1 MAGNKWNRIMSDIS
15 NKYPDLPKSFRVDLA
30 NGINVL
36 PFDDIYTK
44 RIKYKKT
51 ENGRF
56 KIEINVAKRVILVM
70 EQNDDDST
78 SEIKFKISRPKH
90 LKICGTLDVRNT
102 ISKTLEII
110 EETSDVKLEDQELL
124 DALEKIKIANSL
136 AKTNPGNKGFL
147 YAIKHKL
154 LKYIA
159 YNREDLVE
167 YIRPLLNNSHKTLEI
182 KLTTGH
188 IFHVGYDRKERYN
201 VDWPTNSAE
210 IGIYTRDNSG
220 YTLPADLN
228 IPELEIDL
236 FKLCL
241 KLYKGHIRK
250 VALDSV
256 KYWWTVEIM
265 KKKYNNPGLDIIP
278 SGDDVDM
285 NSKYS
290 ALRSTKTK
298 YLIPGV
304 HDKPEKFDYYFKE
317 AIKSGI
323 NL

>member
-1 MAGNKWNRIMSDIS
+1 MGSNKWNRLMSDIS
-15 NKYPDLPKSFRVDLA
+15 NKYPNLPKNFRVDLA

-36 PFDDIYTK
+36 PFDDIYIT
-44 RIKYKKT
+44 RIQYKKS
-51 ENGRF
+51 EDDGF
-56 KIEINVAKRVILVM
+56 KIETKIAKRVVLVM
-70 EQNDDDST
+70 SQNGDST
-78 SEIKFKISRPKH
+78 SEIKFKIDYPHHS
-90 LKICGTLDVRNT
+90 KITGILDVRNV

-110 EETSDVKLEDQELL
+110 EEISDVKLSDEEIQE
-124 DALEKIKIANSL
+124 ALRDIKIANSL
-136 AKTNPGNKGFL
+136 AKTNPENKGFL
-147 YAIKHKL
+147 YAIKHKF
-154 LKYIA
+154 LKYIV

-167 YIRPLLNNSHKTLEI
+167 YTRPLMNNSHKTLEI

-201 VDWPTNSAE
+201 TDWPKNPDE

-220 YTLPADLN
+220 YKLPADLN
-228 IPELEIDL
+228 IPELEVKL

-241 KLYKGHIRK
+241 KLYGGNIRR

-256 KYWWTVEIM
+256 KYWWTREIFR
-265 KKKYNNPGLDIIP
+265 KKYNNHDLDIIP

-290 ALRSTKTK
+290 ALRSTKTR
-298 YLIPGV
+298 YIIPGV
-304 HDKPEKFDYYFKE
+304 HEDLHKFDYYFKE
-317 AIKSGI
+317 AIKSEI